1 MARKSY
7 PVARMLFRANKL
19 LERSQVSFAEKKA
32 ICYMIEAVLH
42 DTGNYVGFGFIYPDG
57 VDRSTISIKEYAQ
70 SIQANS
76 KEEYLRCYYVAPKIR
91 EDYNM
96 WKEKDG
102 WKYE

>member
-32 ICYMIEAVLH
+32 ICYMIETVLH
-42 DTGNYVGFGFIYPDG
+42 DTGNYAGFGFIYPDG
-57 VDRSTISIKEYAQ
+57 VETTEQIKEYAQ
-70 SIQANS
+70 SIHANS
-76 KEEYLRCYYVAPKIR
+76 REEYLRSYYVAPKIR

>member
-7 PVARMLFRANKL
+7 PVARMLYRANKV
-19 LERSQVSFAEKKA
+19 LEMPQISFAEKKA

-42 DTGNYVGFGFIYPDG
+42 DTGNYVGFGYIYPDG
-57 VDRSTISIKEYAQ
+57 IDSNTISIKEYVQ

-76 KEEYLRCYYVAPKIR
+76 REEYLRGYYVASKIR
-91 EDYNM
+91 EDYNK
-96 WKEKDG
+96 WKEEDG